1 MNALRA
7 FWVRWLERELDRL
20 VVRADVIGDRLED
33 ARAAHVRGLQR
44 ARARRLERMRT
55 RMPLPRD
62 RFR

>member
-7 FWVRWLERELDRL
+7 FFAWWLEMELDRL
-20 VVRADVIGDRLED
+20 VIRADVISDWLED
-33 ARAAHVRGLQR
+33 VRAAHVRGLQR
-44 ARARRLERMRT
+44 ARARQLERMRT